1 MLKCAAQVA
10 NKENSAQGKPEIVLP
25 PVNNSGNNTPTNSS
39 ETANNTSSTTNNVAN
54 ITSDTGVVNAVTTAN
69 NATNSVATTATTT
82 NALPT
87 REEYHENN
95 LPQTGDKT
103 NKVGIIAGITAVI
116 AAVLGMFGLAD
127 RRKQH

>member
-1 MLKCAAQVA
+1 MLKCVAQVA

-69 NATNSVATTATTT
+69 NATNVATTTKITLLQIT
-82 NALPT
+82 LI
-87 REEYHENN
+87 R
-95 LPQTGDKT
+95 
-103 NKVGIIAGITAVI
+103 NKYVILSKLKKQIVFIIKV
-116 AAVLGMFGLAD
+116 
-127 RRKQH
+127 